1 MTEVEV
7 ERLGPGLYR
16 IHGPFPPEAT
26 IMVTAQNLLTL
37 MEWGQQN
44 ARELE
49 DEARKMKRRVE
60 QRKRKQAQQE

>member
-1 MTEVEV
+1 MTKVEV

-26 IMVTAQNLLTL
+26 VMVTAQDILTL
-37 MEWGQQN
+37 MEWGQQHKH
-44 ARELE
+44 ELE

-60 QRKRKQAQQE
+60 QRKRKQTQQE